1 MYVQTS
7 NVYEYL
13 TMDLK
18 RWEIHSDCTQTRPN
32 FVWSEVAFFK
42 LTPGSSDV
50 VFMAP
55 ILRGNGSNL
64 ETKEP

>member
-1 MYVQTS
+1 MNISQWTL
-7 NVYEYL
+7 NAE
-13 TMDLK
+13 K
-18 RWEIHSDCTQTRPN
+18 FTRIARRTRSN